1 LEETLEDQKRTREQD
16 NKSETEQK
24 GLITKEPL
32 TVSIMVPVLNN
43 EQPDPYQR
51 QNQEIIQEKQ
61 D

>member
-1 LEETLEDQKRTREQD
+1 MEETLEDQKRTREQD